1 MPQGWSEHVQQCFLG
16 GGAPLRPPCAHT
28 SVSLQSCPSAAE
40 TCRRMSE
47 FIKKN
52 KKMALRCVSLLS
64 AHQLEW
70 FPAAVTDYNM
80 PAPLHCNCYRNRCN
94 EWEPVRVGER
104 CVRGMRR
111 EILTPTSLHQT
122 KEEKMTYCSCGGHKG
137 FALKGFH
144 APTVGQ
150 IASADPGRITQEPI
164 CVR

>member
-47 FIKKN
+47 FIKKPKWQWDVFHCFQWISWN
-52 KKMALRCVSLLS
+52 GSQLRLQTTTCPLLFTVIVTEIDAMSENQWGWERGVS
-64 AHQLEW
+64 EEG
-70 FPAAVTDYNM
+70 D
-80 PAPLHCNCYRNRCN
+80 
-94 EWEPVRVGER
+94 ER
-104 CVRGMRR
+104 FSLQHPSTKPKGGKNH
-111 EILTPTSLHQT
+111 ILF
-122 KEEKMTYCSCGGHKG
+122 SCGGHKG

-150 IASADPGRITQEPI
+150 IASTDPGRITQEPI

>member
-16 GGAPLRPPCAHT
+16 GGAPLRPPCAH
-28 SVSLQSCPSAAE
+28 VSPVVPKCCRNLQ
-40 TCRRMSE
+40 
-47 FIKKN
+47 KDVWVYQKN

-70 FPAAVTDYNM
+70 LPAAVTDYNM